1 MATSAFSKVVT
12 AGDAVRT
19 IMGVLGLTEPSN
31 VFETT
36 DPNAIQ
42 LRGLLTRAGQRL
54 LGKYDWQFL
63 LKEWLLTTVDGERQ
77 YALPED
83 LDRFIQDSSWNRTTR
98 LPAIGSLSEQEWQ
111 MLMARQ
117 LQGTTFTMLYRVR
130 DGYVE
135 LYNTPSTVQT
145 IALPY
150 VGRGWVRRA
159 DDSLSDFTSADDD
172 VILYDRQL
180 IESALR
186 LEWDIEKKFDTSA
199 STALF
204 NDALAAAKAKDRP
217 GRTLTLNRTAAYP
230 YLGVVNMPD
239 TNYGSH

>member
-1 MATSAFSKVVT
+1 MATSAFTKNVT
-12 AGDAVRT
+12 AGDVVRT
-19 IMGVLGLTEPSN
+19 VMGVLGLTQPNN
-31 VFETT
+31 VFESQ

-42 LRGLLTRAGQRL
+42 LRSLLTRAGQRL
-54 LGKYDWQFL
+54 LGEYDWQML
-63 LKEWLLTTVDGERQ
+63 LREWSVTTVDGQRL
-77 YALPED
+77 YPIPED
-83 LDRFIQDSSWNRTTR
+83 LDRFTQDASWNRTTR

-117 LQGTTFTMLYRVR
+117 LQGTTFTMLYRMR
-130 DGYVE
+130 DGNLE

-145 IALPY
+145 IVLPY

-159 DDSLSDFTSADDD
+159 DDSLSDFVSADTDL
-172 VILYDRQL
+172 VLYDRQL
-180 IESALR
+180 AESALR

-199 STALF
+199 STQLRNA
-204 NDALAAAKAKDRP
+204 ALAAAKAKDRP

-230 YLGVVNMPD
+230 YLGVINMPD